1 MNKIFAIGD
10 IHGCVQKLRELIG
23 LIAANREKDTLVF
36 IGDYIDRGNSNREA
50 VDYVLQL
57 KKEFKNNICLLGNHE
72 QMFLNYLEGMDEET
86 YLYNGGQSTLSDYGI
101 NLSDT
106 TDERKEKVPEEH
118 LLFYQSLLSYY
129 QTKDYIFV
137 HAGLIPK
144 ISIDKQTIDD
154 LLWVRHKF
162 IDSDYDFG
170 RRVVFGHTPLSRPLI
185 MENKIGIDT
194 GAVYG
199 GKLTC
204 LELPALNI
212 YQV

>member
-10 IHGCVQKLRELIG
+10 IHGCAQKLRELIG
-23 LIAANREKDTLVF
+23 LIAANHEKDTLIF
-36 IGDYIDRGNSNREA
+36 IGDYIDRGSSNREA

-57 KKEFKNNICLLGNHE
+57 KQEFKNVVCLLGNHE
-72 QMFLNYLEGMDEET
+72 QMLLNYLEGENEEM
-86 YLYNGGQSTLSDYGI
+86 YLYNGGKFTLSDYGI
-101 NLSDT
+101 KSSDSP
-106 TDERKEKVPEEH
+106 DVRKKKIPEEH
-118 LLFYQSLLSYY
+118 LLFYQSLLPYH

-137 HAGLIPK
+137 HAGLIPG
-144 ISIDKQTIDD
+144 ISIDKQTTDD
-154 LLWVRHKF
+154 LLWVRYKF
-162 IDSDYDFG
+162 IDSDYDLG
-170 RRVVFGHTPLSRPLI
+170 RRVVFGHTPMSNPLI

-204 LELPALNI
+204 LELPKVKI